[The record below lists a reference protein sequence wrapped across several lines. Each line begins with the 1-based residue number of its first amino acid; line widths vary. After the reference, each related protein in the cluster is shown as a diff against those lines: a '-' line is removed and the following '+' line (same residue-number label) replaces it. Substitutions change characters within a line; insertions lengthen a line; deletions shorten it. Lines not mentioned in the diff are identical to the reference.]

1 MSRHALSSKNT
12 VDARSAR
19 AFARAAG
26 RARMVEPPTE
36 FKGGPNICSTR
47 IHRPAPKLISI
58 EKTAEFLDVSPSTV
72 RRLVS
77 SRQLK
82 AHKVGGQIRISM
94 GDLVAF
100 IDQGRV

>member
-1 MSRHALSSKNT
+1 VN
-12 VDARSAR
+12 
-19 AFARAAG
+19 
-26 RARMVEPPTE
+26 
-36 FKGGPNICSTR
+36 KGDPEMPSTR

-94 GDLVAF
+94 ADLLAF
-100 IDQGRV
+100 IDQSTV